1 MVGDGRILS
10 TNALTSQI
18 IIPNVVLTFL
28 YISDSCLSAYAGNE
42 KVSWNEKVSCDREG
56 PPPASALQRL
66 SKSHPG
72 TEPAGI
78 VLGELP
84 APSMKPPLLV
94 DNLAA
99 AGATG
104 RQELVWCP
112 HCRSCNSSRSTT
124 VPVSV
129 AGVRIRATSLRWRLT
144 WGRSSAVAIVIEM
157 SAAGPCRCNS
167 AEFPLQLKEDL
178 IFSACPLTL
187 HTLVS
192 DLELW
197 QNFLC
202 VYHTLTM

>member
-1 MVGDGRILS
+1 
-10 TNALTSQI
+10 
-18 IIPNVVLTFL
+18 
-28 YISDSCLSAYAGNE
+28 
-42 KVSWNEKVSCDREG
+42 
-56 PPPASALQRL
+56 L

-167 AEFPLQLKEDL
+167 ADFSSSAEGRSDLQCMSSYASYSCQWSGIMTKFPLCLSYVDNVKL
-178 IFSACPLTL
+178 IFIFFGNML
-187 HTLVS
+187 
-192 DLELW
+192 
-197 QNFLC
+197 
-202 VYHTLTM
+202 